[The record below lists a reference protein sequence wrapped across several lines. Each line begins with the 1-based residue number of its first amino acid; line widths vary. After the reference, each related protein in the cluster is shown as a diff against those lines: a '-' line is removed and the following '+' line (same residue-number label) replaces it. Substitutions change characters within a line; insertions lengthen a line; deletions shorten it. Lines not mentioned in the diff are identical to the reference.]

1 MDLRL
6 QDELKQTRPF
16 ASIEQEATLN
26 VVRTGAMLTDMFE
39 QVLKPYGL
47 SAAQYNVLRILRG
60 AEPDG
65 LCRNEIRDR
74 MITRM
79 PDMTRLLDRME
90 DAGLVTRTRQTT
102 DRRLVRTEL
111 TERARGLLD
120 EIEPRMLEEHRNR
133 LGRRS
138 RGDLRRIIELLT
150 AVRREW

>member
-6 QDELKQTRPF
+6 QDELKQSRPF
-16 ASIEQEATLN
+16 SSIEQEATLN

-39 QVLKPYGL
+39 RVLKPYGL

-90 DAGLVTRTRQTT
+90 EGGLVTRTRQTS
-102 DRRLVRTEL
+102 DRRQVRTEL
-111 TERARGLLD
+111 TERARDLLD
-120 EIEPRMLEEHRNR
+120 EIEPRMLEEHAKR
-133 LGRRS
+133 LGGVPRE
-138 RGDLRRIIELLT
+138 DLRRLIDLLT
-150 AVRREW
+150 AVRRQW

>member
-6 QDELKQTRPF
+6 QDELKQSRPF
-16 ASIEQEATLN
+16 ATIEQEATLN

-60 AEPDG
+60 AEPEG

-90 DAGLVTRTRQTT
+90 HAGLVTRTRQRT

-111 TERARGLLD
+111 TERARELLD

-133 LGRRS
+133 LGSMS
-138 RGDLRRIIELLT
+138 REDLRRIIELLT
-150 AVRREW
+150 AVRRQW

>member
-6 QDELKQTRPF
+6 QDELKQSRPF

-90 DAGLVTRTRQTT
+90 EAGLVTRTRQTT

-111 TERARGLLD
+111 TERARELLD
-120 EIEPRMLEEHRNR
+120 EIEPKMLEEHRNR
-133 LGRRS
+133 LGGMPRE
-138 RGDLRRIIELLT
+138 DLRRIIDLLT
-150 AVRREW
+150 AVRRQW

>member
-47 SAAQYNVLRILRG
+47 SAAQYNVLRILRV
-60 AEPDG
+60 EPDG

-111 TERARGLLD
+111 TERARELLD
-120 EIEPRMLEEHRNR
+120 EIEPKMLEEHRNR
-133 LGRRS
+133 LGSMS
-138 RGDLRRIIELLT
+138 REDLRRIIELLT
-150 AVRREW
+150 AVRRKW

>member
-6 QDELKQTRPF
+6 QDELKQSRPF

-60 AEPDG
+60 AEPEG

-90 DAGLVTRTRQTT
+90 DAGLVTRTRQRT

-111 TERARGLLD
+111 TERARELLD

-133 LGRRS
+133 LGSMS
-138 RGDLRRIIELLT
+138 REDLRRIIELLT
-150 AVRREW
+150 AVRRQW

>member
-111 TERARGLLD
+111 TERARELLD
-120 EIEPRMLEEHRNR
+120 EIEPKMLEEHRNR
-133 LGRRS
+133 LGSMS
-138 RGDLRRIIELLT
+138 REDLRRIIELLT
-150 AVRREW
+150 AVRRKW

>member
-6 QDELKQTRPF
+6 QDELKQSRPF

-133 LGRRS
+133 LGRMS
-138 RGDLRRIIELLT
+138 REDLRRIIELLT
-150 AVRREW
+150 AVRRQW

>member
-39 QVLKPYGL
+39 RVLKPYGL

-60 AEPDG
+60 AEPEA

-90 DAGLVTRTRQTT
+90 EAGLVTRTRQTN
-102 DRRLVRTEL
+102 DRRQVRTEL
-111 TERARGLLD
+111 TERARHLLD
-120 EIEPRMLEEHRNR
+120 EIEPKMLEEHARR
-133 LGRRS
+133 LGGVPRE
-138 RGDLRRIIELLT
+138 DLRRLIELLS
-150 AVRREW
+150 AVRRQW